1 MSSLM
6 RDLRFS
12 LRLLLKTPGFSL
24 TAVLVLALGIGA
36 NAAVFS
42 IVNAML
48 FKPAVGAGRA
58 GELVGIYSQDR
69 TKPDSYRGFSYPE
82 LLDVRERA
90 SVFSEVTGFDVAFVG
105 IGEGEAT
112 RRTMVAVVPANYFS
126 TLGADLVAGRD
137 FTPDEE
143 RPGSGVAVA
152 IVSHAFW
159 KARGS
164 DPALIGQAIR
174 INARPFTIIG
184 VAPPG
189 FTGTS
194 ILVGMEAWLPLGAN
208 ELVGSP
214 MRRAGERLAL
224 SDRRNTTLMLVGR
237 LRPGVTQEAAAPAL
251 RALSAALEREYPA
264 ESRNQLITTHTLSR
278 SSIST
283 EPQDESD
290 VYAPFSILMGMAVIV
305 LVIASLNLANMM
317 LARGTARRKEIA
329 MRLALGGGR
338 GQVIRQL
345 LTEGAVLSLA
355 GGVAGLVLG
364 YWGASLLVRS
374 LVPLSP
380 VPISFDPSPDARVV
394 LATLAFCALTTAVFA
409 LGPAWK
415 LSRTDVIAQIKEE
428 EGAPVASG
436 WRRRFGAR
444 NVLVATQIALS
455 LGLLT
460 AAGLFTRGALEA
472 GRADPG
478 YRFDGQVI
486 ASVDASLAGY
496 DETRGR
502 EVYGRLLERLRG
514 VAGVRGAALSSTVA
528 FGGFT
533 EGTTV
538 LKAGAGEAPR
548 DARGDGTRVVSYSI
562 GTGYFRTLGIP
573 ILRGR
578 DFTEAE
584 IANTAAPGVVII
596 DEPLAR
602 ALFPNQE
609 PVGQHIRY
617 ARDEEQLP
625 VRGTGVVTDAP
636 PPTPRTMEVVG
647 VVKGLR
653 HSLFD
658 RAPVAHLYVPFGGA
672 YRTTAHFHVAVAG
685 TGDRAEAAAIQA
697 LRREISAVD
706 QHLPVLALQ
715 TLDGHRAPS
724 VLYWIVRAGANVFA
738 VFGLVAAFLAVVGLY
753 AVKAYVV
760 SRRTREIGIRM
771 ALGSTHRGVLWLVL
785 REGVGLTAAGLAVG
799 ILIALGIGQVVG
811 SMLYRV
817 SPFDPQVLGLSAL
830 LLAGAALVACYLPAR
845 RAARVAPVRALR
857 TE

>member
-1 MSSLM
+1 MSTLW
-6 RDLRFS
+6 RDLRYS
-12 LRLLLKTPGFSL
+12 IRLLLKTPGFSL
-24 TAVLVLALGIGA
+24 TAVLVLALGIGV

-42 IVNAML
+42 LVNAML
-48 FKPAVGAGRA
+48 FKPAAGADRP

-69 TKPDSYRGFSYPE
+69 TRPDSYRAFSYPE
-82 LLDVRERA
+82 LQDLRRRA
-90 SVFSEVTGFDVAFVG
+90 TVFSDVTGFNAAFVG

-126 TLGADLVAGRD
+126 TLGAELMAGRN

-143 RPGSGVAVA
+143 RPGSGATVA

-164 DPALIGQAIR
+164 DPALLGQTIR
-174 INARPFTIIG
+174 INARPFTVIG

-208 ELVGSP
+208 ELV
-214 MRRAGERLAL
+214 ETL
-224 SDRRNTTLMLVGR
+224 SDPAAPRSLADRRRQSLMLAGR

-278 SSIST
+278 ASVST
-283 EPQDESD
+283 EPQDDSD

-317 LARGTARRKEIA
+317 LARGTVRRKEIA

-338 GQVIRQL
+338 GRVIRQL
-345 LTEGAVLSLA
+345 LTEGAVLSSA

-364 YWGASLLVRS
+364 YWGATLLVRS

-380 VPISFDPSPDARVV
+380 VPIAIDPSPDVRVA
-394 LATLAFCALTTAVFA
+394 LATLGFCALTTLVFA

-415 LSRTDVIAQIKEE
+415 LSRTDVIAQIKEQ
-428 EGAPVASG
+428 EGEPVAGG

-444 NVLVATQIALS
+444 NLLVATQLALS

-460 AAGLFTRGALEA
+460 AAGLFTRGAFEA
-472 GRADPG
+472 GRANPG
-478 YRFDGQVI
+478 YRFDGQLV
-486 ASVDASLAGY
+486 ASIDASLAGY

-502 EVYGRLLERLRG
+502 ETYGRLLDRLR
-514 VAGVRGAALSSTVA
+514 ALPGVRAASLSSTVA

-538 LKAGAGEAPR
+538 LKAGATAVSR
-548 DARGDGTRVVSYSI
+548 DGRPAGTRVVSYSI
-562 GTGYFRTLGIP
+562 GTGYFGTLRIP

-584 IANTAAPGVVII
+584 AANTDPPAVVII
-596 DEPLAR
+596 DEPAAR
-602 ALFPNQE
+602 ALFPGEE

-617 ARDEEQLP
+617 ARDEEQQP
-625 VRGTGVVTDAP
+625 VQGAGVVVDGPAA
-636 PPTPRTMEVVG
+636 TPRTMMVIG
-647 VVKGLR
+647 VVTGLR
-653 HSLFD
+653 HNLFD
-658 RAPVAHLYVPFGGA
+658 RAPVAHLYLPFGGA
-672 YRTTAHFHVAVAG
+672 YRTTAHLHVAIAG
-685 TGDRAEAAAIQA
+685 AGERAEAAALQA
-697 LRREISAVD
+697 VRREIAGVD
-706 QHLPVLALQ
+706 ERLPVLGLQ
-715 TLDGHRAPS
+715 TLDRHRATS
-724 VLYWIVRAGANVFA
+724 ILYWIVRAGANIFL
-738 VFGLVAAFLAVVGLY
+738 VFGGVAAFLAVVGLY

-771 ALGSTHRGVLWLVL
+771 ALGSSERGVLWLVL
-785 REGVGLTAAGLAVG
+785 REGAGLTAAGLAGG
-799 ILIALGIGQVVG
+799 ILIALGIGQLVG

-817 SPFDPQVLGLSAL
+817 SPFDPQVLGLAAL
-830 LLAGAALVACYLPAR
+830 LLAGAALVASYLPAR
-845 RAARVAPVRALR
+845 RATRVAPMQALR